1 MPEQKYIV
9 ELARVKDE
17 RNAMG
22 RKYGR
27 GERVIMVNGE
37 MWGKTVV
44 TFHGCHGTKYAFEQK
59 HGRLIEEQLP
69 GENYSHL
76 IFVRS
81 EPRTSSTVTEKRVL
95 EKARELVETGK
106 LRHPD
111 ILRREAEEAKAAYL
125 KKCAE
130 RDAKEEAEFRARA
143 VEAIGLTDDGLVDR
157 IVAAMRWAQHK

>member
-44 TFHGCHGTKYAFEQK
+44 TFHG
-59 HGRLIEEQLP
+59 
-69 GENYSHL
+69 
-76 IFVRS
+76 
-81 EPRTSSTVTEKRVL
+81 
-95 EKARELVETGK
+95 
-106 LRHPD
+106 
-111 ILRREAEEAKAAYL
+111 
-125 KKCAE
+125 
-130 RDAKEEAEFRARA
+130 
-143 VEAIGLTDDGLVDR
+143 
-157 IVAAMRWAQHK
+157 